1 MMIRSLRLR
10 LLLMTVIV
18 SGVAVAAVGLL
29 SSRVTTFQFQR
40 FVGAGQ
46 ENSFERF
53 RNIVTA
59 HYRQTGSWS
68 GVESVLERIGQVSG
82 RQLILLDAGH
92 KTIATYPAD
101 LSRAEIEITPDENL
115 HLTRDVFEEEGR
127 QVRVTQ
133 QKMVFA
139 KPPHFTITDSQDAPI
154 ATLYLTGRMAPDE
167 INEQESFVASV
178 NRSLLLAALIAVGVA
193 VIAAF
198 LLSRRILGPVEALTD
213 AARRMGGGDLSRRVE
228 VKSRDEIGDLADAFN
243 GMADNLARVEQ
254 LRRNMIGDIAHE
266 LRSPL
271 TNIRCQLETLQDGLA
286 APSPEIIASI
296 HEEAMLLNRL
306 IEDLQDLALAEAG
319 QLRLRRETVD
329 VGAVIE
335 QTVAAMRN
343 QATTKEIDLC
353 VDVPADLSTV
363 IADSERVA
371 QVLRNLLANAITH
384 TPTQG
389 RVEIRARV
397 INGDGE
403 VSITVT
409 DTGPGIA
416 PEHLPFVFERFYR
429 ADDSRARSTGGAGLG
444 LAIVK
449 QLVEA
454 QGGRVWVKSEP
465 GKGSVFGVDLPARA
479 GDPIAARPNPEEK

>member
-1 MMIRSLRLR
+1 
-10 LLLMTVIV
+10 MTVIV

-29 SSRVTTFQFQR
+29 SSRVTTFEFQR

-46 ENSFERF
+46 ENSLERY

-101 LSRAEIEITPDENL
+101 LSHAEIEITPDDNL
-115 HLTRDVFEEEGR
+115 HLTRDVFEEDGR

-139 KPPHFTITDSQDAPI
+139 RPPHFTITDAQDAPI

-178 NRSLLLAALIAVGVA
+178 NRSLLLAVLIAVAVA
-193 VIAAF
+193 VVAAF
-198 LLSRRILGPVEALTD
+198 LLSRRILSPVEALTD
-213 AARRMGGGDLSRRVE
+213 AARGMGRGDLSRRVE

-243 GMADNLARVEQ
+243 GMADNLARVEH

-286 APSPEIIASI
+286 APSPEIISSI

-319 QLRLRRETVD
+319 QLRLLRETVD
-329 VGAVIE
+329 LGALID

-343 QATTKEIDLC
+343 QAISKEIDLC
-353 VDVPADLSTV
+353 VDVSAGLSRAT
-363 IADSERVA
+363 ADSERVA
-371 QVLRNLLANAITH
+371 QVLRNLLTNAITH
-384 TPTQG
+384 TPKNG
-389 RVEIRARV
+389 RIEIRASA
-397 INGDGE
+397 INVDGY

-409 DTGPGIA
+409 DSGPGIA

-454 QGGRVWVKSEP
+454 QGGRVWAKSEP
-465 GKGSVFGVDLPARA
+465 GNGSVFGVDLPASA
-479 GDPIAARPNPEEK
+479 GDPTTVPEPEQK

>member
-1 MMIRSLRLR
+1 
-10 LLLMTVIV
+10 
-18 SGVAVAAVGLL
+18 
-29 SSRVTTFQFQR
+29 
-40 FVGAGQ
+40 
-46 ENSFERF
+46 
-53 RNIVTA
+53 
-59 HYRQTGSWS
+59 
-68 GVESVLERIGQVSG
+68 
-82 RQLILLDAGH
+82 
-92 KTIATYPAD
+92 
-101 LSRAEIEITPDENL
+101 
-115 HLTRDVFEEEGR
+115 
-127 QVRVTQ
+127 
-133 QKMVFA
+133 
-139 KPPHFTITDSQDAPI
+139 
-154 ATLYLTGRMAPDE
+154 
-167 INEQESFVASV
+167 
-178 NRSLLLAALIAVGVA
+178 
-193 VIAAF
+193 
-198 LLSRRILGPVEALTD
+198 
-213 AARRMGGGDLSRRVE
+213 
-228 VKSRDEIGDLADAFN
+228 
-243 GMADNLARVEQ
+243 
-254 LRRNMIGDIAHE
+254 
-266 LRSPL
+266 L

-319 QLRLRRETVD
+319 QLRLLRETVD
-329 VGAVIE
+329 LGAVIE

-343 QATTKEIDLC
+343 QATNKEIDLY

-371 QVLRNLLANAITH
+371 QVLRNLIANAITH